1 MVGGDPLEDEPMTAT
16 LPLADADLL
25 SRDDLTVDDIADLP
39 EDLRY
44 ELIEG
49 RLVLTP
55 RGTPTHGFL
64 SKRVGDAVE
73 VNSPEEFVLNI
84 EQAVRI
90 GPRTELQPDVV
101 LMHEKGAGGSPVRP
115 ADVLLVVEVISKSS
129 KVHDREYKLKQ
140 YAHAG
145 IPNYWIVDPLAS
157 RVTFAQFVLG
167 GDGVYLPVVETDELI
182 TVYRPWEVTLDLPA
196 WTRRRDRIRRA
207 ARRDR

>member
-1 MVGGDPLEDEPMTAT
+1 MTAT
-16 LPLADADLL
+16 LHLADMSLL
-25 SRDDLTVDDIADLP
+25 SRDDLTIDDIADLP

-55 RGTPTHGFL
+55 HANPTHGYL

-73 VNSPEEFVLNI
+73 VNCSEEFVLNI

-90 GPRTELQPDVV
+90 GPHTELQPDVV
-101 LMHEKGAGGSPVRP
+101 LMHESGAGGSPVPP

-140 YAHAG
+140 YAHVG
-145 IPNYWIVDPLAS
+145 IPNYWIVDPLAA
-157 RVTFAQFVLG
+157 RVTFSQFVLAE
-167 GDGVYLPVVETDELI
+167 DGVYRPVLETDELI
-182 TVYRPWEVTLDLPA
+182 TVHRPWDVTLDLPA
-196 WTRRRDRIRRA
+196 WTRRRDRIRRVTG
-207 ARRDR
+207 RDR

>member
-1 MVGGDPLEDEPMTAT
+1 MVGGDSFEEEAMTAT
-16 LPLADADLL
+16 LPLAGMDLL

-55 RGTPTHGFL
+55 HGTPTHGFL
-64 SKRVGDAVE
+64 SKRVGDAIE

-90 GPRTELQPDVV
+90 GPRTELMPDVV
-101 LMHEKGAGGSPVRP
+101 LVHEEGAGGSPVRP
-115 ADVLLVVEVISKSS
+115 ADVLLVVEVVSKSS
-129 KVHDREYKLKQ
+129 QVHDREYKLKQ
-140 YAHAG
+140 YAHVG
-145 IPNYWIVDPLAS
+145 IPNYWIVDPLAA
-157 RVTFAQFVLG
+157 RVTFSQFALG
-167 GDGVYLPVVETDELI
+167 DDGVYRSIVETDELI
-182 TVYRPWEVTLDLPA
+182 TVHRPWEVTLDLPA